1 MAKGIGFSEF
11 LLLKKQEKERNIGKS
26 LSLTKFAKSIGFSVS
41 LVSYWMNEK
50 GNPSI
55 ENINKLAYQLGP
67 EVYDVLDMQ
76 RPDPVLEEIRQVY
89 NNISPTEKSQMVK
102 MIRNWANE
110 HGYEVVEQRPESNPE
125 K

>member
-1 MAKGIGFSEF
+1 
-11 LLLKKQEKERNIGKS
+11 
-26 LSLTKFAKSIGFSVS
+26 
-41 LVSYWMNEK
+41 MNEK